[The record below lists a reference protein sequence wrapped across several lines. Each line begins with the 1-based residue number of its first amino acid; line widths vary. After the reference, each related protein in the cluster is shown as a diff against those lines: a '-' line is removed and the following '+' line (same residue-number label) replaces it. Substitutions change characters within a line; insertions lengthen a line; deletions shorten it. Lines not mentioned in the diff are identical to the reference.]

1 MAWDESPVLVL
12 QSLRLLMQVS
22 VEHQV
27 LVDQDLGKAAV
38 ARNSTEMDK
47 AMRFVPLDLRAFYC
61 HGF

>member
-12 QSLRLLMQVS
+12 QSLKLLQQVS

-27 LVDQDLGKAAV
+27 LVDQDLGKAVV

-47 AMRFVPLDLRAFYC
+47 AMRFLPLDLQALYC